1 MDMSPELLLDIWQ
14 KGKTLDKAALEYAD
28 NEIRE
33 KYITVLNDKSHLSG
47 NELNQ
52 SIFGHGFTD
61 GFINIVAGVGKIQN
75 HSYRKTDAEN
85 NLYKNLFEKIT
96 SGELI
101 AVGFKYPVESDCPV
115 LIPAHMWPPENK
127 NINTSSI
134 SAHGINFVR
143 IRINKI
149 HELKKEAKLIEAKID
164 IPKHKIKP
172 KKVGRPSSRD
182 KILKAYELLDK
193 DGQIDPSKPLKDH
206 YPAIRETIK
215 FLYPDI
221 KSDKNFKNEVIRKTI
236 APLFNF
242 KKVTA
247 LKSAHK

>member
-1 MDMSPELLLDIWQ
+1 MDITPELLLDIWK

-33 KYITVLNDKSHLSG
+33 KYIAVLNDKSHISE

-52 SIFGHGFTD
+52 SIFGNAFVD
-61 GFINIVAGVGKIQN
+61 GLINILGGMGKAQN
-75 HSYRKTDAEN
+75 HAHQKQDAETK
-85 NLYKNLFEKIT
+85 LYTNLFEKIT
-96 SGELI
+96 AGQLI
-101 AVGFKYPVESDCPV
+101 ALGFKYPVQSDYPV

-127 NINTSSI
+127 DINTSSI

-143 IRINKI
+143 IRINKN
-149 HELKKEAKLIEAKID
+149 HELRNELKGAEIN
-164 IPKHKIKP
+164 IPKYEIKS

-182 KILKAYELLDK
+182 KILEAYELLDK

-206 YPAIRETIK
+206 YPAIRNTIK

-236 APLFNF
+236 APLFNA

-247 LKSAHK
+247 LKSTHK